1 MKVFIKRYSLAVFI
15 LVLANGQL
23 DEKLQ
28 EAAELTYQ
36 EMNALEE
43 QGYQPHESW
52 EMTREKYLIL
62 PEEKGL
68 SD

>member
-1 MKVFIKRYSLAVFI
+1 MYKE
-15 LVLANGQL
+15 LVANGQL
-23 DEKLQ
+23 EEKLQ